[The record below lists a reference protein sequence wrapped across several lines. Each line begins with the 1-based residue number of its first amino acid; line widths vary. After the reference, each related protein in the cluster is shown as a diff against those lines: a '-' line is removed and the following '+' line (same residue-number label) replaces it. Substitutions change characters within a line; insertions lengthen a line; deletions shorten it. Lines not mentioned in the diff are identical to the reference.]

1 LEHLSHLHAL
11 LSEGRFVVTA
21 ELGPP
26 KNGSSKSLRRAAASL
41 AGHVDA
47 VNVTDNQAAVV
58 RLCSLAACVH
68 IMAEGVEPVLHM
80 TCRDRNRI
88 GLQSDLL
95 GAYSLGIRNV
105 LALTG
110 DHPSMGNHPDAKPVF
125 DLESLELCGLLRRM
139 RDTGCFINGEP
150 CKPAPRFH
158 IGVGENPFTVTVE
171 HSALRLAQKVAAGAD
186 FVQTQPVYD
195 LERFAE
201 WMSLLVRMGLDTRVA
216 VIAGVLPVR
225 SHSTLERIAKVPGL
239 HVPEAVFRRFKR
251 LTAEEQ
257 QTEGV
262 RLAAETVAS
271 IRKIAGVRGVHIM
284 AINWPE
290 AVPEVVSRTGLLPRP
305 AVSVA
310 DSDS

>member
-1 LEHLSHLHAL
+1 MENLSHLHAL

-26 KNGSSKSLRRAAASL
+26 KSGSSKSLRRAAASL

-47 VNVTDNQAAVV
+47 INVTDNQAAVV
-58 RLCSLAACVH
+58 RLCSLAGCVH
-68 IMAEGVEPVLHM
+68 VMAEGVEPVLHM

-105 LALTG
+105 LVLTG
-110 DHPSMGNHPDAKPVF
+110 DHPSMGNHPDARPVF
-125 DLESLELCGLLRRM
+125 ELDSIELCRVLRKM

-150 CKPAPRFH
+150 CKPAPKFH
-158 IGVGENPFTVTVE
+158 IGVGENPFAATAE
-171 HSALRLAQKVAAGAD
+171 FSALRLAQKAAAGAD

-201 WMSLLVRMGLDTRVA
+201 WMSLLVRMGLNSRLS

-225 SHSTLERIAKVPGL
+225 SHSALERISKVPGL
-239 HVPEAVFRRFKR
+239 HVPEDIFRRFKG
-251 LTAEEQ
+251 LTAEEEHA
-257 QTEGV
+257 EGI
-262 RLAAETVAS
+262 RMAAETVAA
-271 IRKIAGVRGVHIM
+271 IKEIPGVHGVHIM
-284 AINWPE
+284 AINWTE
-290 AVPEVVSRTGLLPRP
+290 AVPEILSRTGLLPRP
-305 AVSVA
+305 VVSVA

>member
-26 KNGSSKSLRRAAASL
+26 KSGSPKPLRRAAAAL

-68 IMAEGVEPVLHM
+68 IMAEGIEPVLHM

-95 GAYSLGIRNV
+95 GAYSLGVRNV

-110 DHPSMGNHPDAKPVF
+110 DHPSLGNHPDARPVF
-125 DLESLELCGLLRRM
+125 ELDSTELCGVLRRM
-139 RDTGCFINGEP
+139 RDTGCFMNGEP

-158 IGVGENPFTVTVE
+158 IGVGENPFAVTAE
-171 HSALRLAQKVAAGAD
+171 YSALRLAQKVAAGAD

-195 LERFAE
+195 LDRFAE
-201 WMSLLVRMGLDTRVA
+201 WMSVLARMGLEKRVA

-225 SHSTLERIAKVPGL
+225 SHSALERMAKVPGL
-239 HVPEAVFRRFKR
+239 HVPEAVFHRFKG
-251 LTAEEQ
+251 LTAEQ
-257 QTEGV
+257 QQAEGV
-262 RLAAETVAS
+262 RLAVETVAGL
-271 IRKIAGVRGVHIM
+271 RKIAGVHGVHIM

-290 AVPEVVSRTGLLPRP
+290 AVPEIVSLTGLLPRP

>member
-1 LEHLSHLHAL
+1 LHTL
-11 LSEGRFVVTA
+11 LNEGRFVVTA

-26 KNGSSKSLRRAAASL
+26 KSPSSKSLRRAAASL

-47 VNVTDNQAAVV
+47 INVTDNQTAVV
-58 RLCSLAACVH
+58 RLCSLAGCLHV
-68 IMAEGVEPVLHM
+68 MAEGVEPVLHM

-110 DHPSMGNHPDAKPVF
+110 DHPSMGNHPDARAVF
-125 DLESLELCGLLRRM
+125 DLDSIALCGVMRKM
-139 RDTGCFINGEP
+139 RDSGCFSNGEP
-150 CKPAPRFH
+150 CKPAPKFS
-158 IGVGENPFTVTVE
+158 IGVGENPFAGALE
-171 HSALRLAQKVAAGAD
+171 SSALRLAQKAAAGAD

-195 LERFAE
+195 LERFTE
-201 WMSLLVRMGLDTRVA
+201 WMSLLARMGLDQRLP

-225 SHSTLERIAKVPGL
+225 SLALLERIARVPGL
-239 HVPEAVFRRFKR
+239 SVPGDAFCRFTG
-251 LTAEEQ
+251 LTTDEQ
-257 QTEGV
+257 QAEGI
-262 RLAAETVAS
+262 RMAAEIVAAV
-271 IRKIAGVRGVHIM
+271 RKIPGVQGVHIM

-290 AVPEVVSRTGLLPRP
+290 AVPEIIGRAGLLPRP
-305 AVSVA
+305 AASVA